1 MKFIAR
7 GALSL
12 LLLSL
17 LFAFVACTPASDPP
31 SDGTPD
37 LPPEGSVMFSD
48 LSNYTIVR
56 ADGLG
61 LSAKNQVFQLKKH
74 FYEFSG
80 TDPQSLICTD
90 AEVGAFEILVGAT
103 DRPESK
109 EFLDALR
116 YRDYGYALI
125 NGKFVIGA
133 HSEENLELAIQ
144 KFRDEVLVP
153 PAEDGV
159 LMTPNSVTVKGIYA
173 SDDMTVL
180 GLPCKG
186 LTVVY
191 PDRSPQK
198 DLAERL
204 AQVLSEQSGY
214 FVSVTSAQALPES
227 GNLLLLG
234 VAARGLTIPEGLG
247 NEDGFFAK
255 SSDAVLFCGGGTGFA
270 LGCRTLLSQAVSCNS
285 ASIPLPAEGVV
296 KMGSDLVRI
305 MSFNVLVSKRTD
317 QRIVS
322 VKDAIGQTMPD
333 SLGLQEASSA
343 WMKDLAAAFP
353 EYAVVGVGRGGS
365 ATSGDT
371 EGTYM
376 LYLKDKYTLLE
387 SGTRW
392 LSDTPDVPS
401 AFPESKYNRTY
412 TYLML
417 QRKSDGKIFVH
428 VNTHLDHT
436 SATARDKQVAVLI
449 AELERFSKYPVLVT
463 GDFNCN
469 KTSAVWKSM
478 QDHGYVDSSLVAD
491 TAETGITFHN
501 YGSSSSIIDFC
512 FVTNDRL
519 QVSYYKVITEAF
531 NGMRPSDHNPL
542 FVDVMLP

>member
-1 MKFIAR
+1 MKLIAR
-7 GALSL
+7 GVL
-12 LLLSL
+12 LLLPFL
-17 LFAFVACTPASDPP
+17 LLLAFVACTPADSP
-31 SDGTPD
+31 SDDAPD
-37 LPPEGSVMFSD
+37 LPPAGSVMLSD
-48 LSNYTIVR
+48 LSSYTIVR

-61 LSAKNQVFQLKKH
+61 LSAKNQVFQLKKNL
-74 FYEFSG
+74 YEFSG
-80 TDPQSLICTD
+80 TDPQSLVCTD

-109 EFLDALR
+109 ELLDSLR

-159 LMTPNSVTVKGIYA
+159 LMTPQSVLVQETYA
-173 SDDMTVL
+173 SDDMTIY

-191 PDRSPQK
+191 PERSPQK
-198 DLAERL
+198 VLAERL

-214 FVSVTSAQALPES
+214 FVSVTSSQSVPES

-234 VAARGLTIPEGLG
+234 VSARGLTLPGELG

-255 SSDAVLFCGGGTGFA
+255 SSDAVLFCGGSTGFA
-270 LGCRTLLSQAVSCNS
+270 LGCRTLLSQAVVCNS

-305 MSFNVLVSKRTD
+305 RSFNVLVSKRTD
-317 QRIVS
+317 QRIAS

-343 WMKDLAAAFP
+343 WIKDLAAAFP

-392 LSDTPDVPS
+392 LSDTPAAPS
-401 AFPESKYNRTY
+401 AYPESKYNRTY

-436 SATARDKQVAVLI
+436 SATAREKQVAVLI
-449 AELERFSKYPVLVT
+449 AEMERFSDYPVLVT
-463 GDFNCN
+463 GDFNSD
-469 KTSAVWKSM
+469 KTSAVWKAM
-478 QDHGYVDSSLVAD
+478 QDKGYVDSSLVAD

-501 YGSSSSIIDFC
+501 YGSASAIIDFC
-512 FVTNDRL
+512 FVTDDRL